1 MWRDGSSLAGR
12 DVRGAS
18 GAHLAADLSDAFDGV
33 TALRGADFERGRFI
47 SLPAQT
53 DCSGKPFGC
62 RRSTMMRWRKLRWC
76 LAGALVCALAAPAQG
91 RTGSDEQRAREVER
105 TARRAASEGRNEE
118 AIERFRVA
126 WELFKDPFFQCNLG
140 GLEAHTG
147 RARDAAQSLSMCL
160 RLLKPEDKR
169 VVGERPRR
177 LLKEVRAQVGALTV
191 EANVPDAEVVV
202 DGKVVGKLPLPD
214 PIFLDPGSHRV
225 EVKAP
230 GYESST
236 RVAVM
241 NAGTSML
248 FRMRLEPMRVEV
260 APPPPELAPSE
271 PAKEAKEAKS
281 PIPAPA
287 PVAPVVSAKASVLIP
302 AREGAEPP
310 GAPARTVVILGGL
323 GLGIAGAVVGT
334 AGLMAAGAAR
344 EQAKAIAQPLGS
356 SSTICKVEMNN
367 PCLEVYDAMDK
378 AVSLTA
384 VGIVG
389 IAVSTVG
396 SALVVYELIQSG
408 PKGRTATAHVTLVAA
423 PGEGALRVTGSF

>member
-1 MWRDGSSLAGR
+1 LAG
-12 DVRGAS
+12 V
-18 GAHLAADLSDAFDGV
+18 
-33 TALRGADFERGRFI
+33 
-47 SLPAQT
+47 
-53 DCSGKPFGC
+53 
-62 RRSTMMRWRKLRWC
+62 
-76 LAGALVCALAAPAQG
+76 LVSALAAPAQG

-105 TARRAASEGRNEE
+105 TALRAAGEGRKEE
-118 AIERFRVA
+118 AVERYRAA
-126 WELFKDPFFQCNLG
+126 WALFKDPWFQCNLG
-140 GLEAHTG
+140 GLEAEMG
-147 RARDAAQSLSMCL
+147 RARDATQSLSMCL
-160 RLLKPEDKR
+160 RLLKPEDKQL
-169 VVGERPRR
+169 VGEKAERI
-177 LLKEVRAQVGALTV
+177 LKEVRAQVGALTV
-191 EANVPDAEVVV
+191 EANVPDAEVAV

-214 PIFLDPGSHRV
+214 PIFLDPGSHAV

-230 GYESST
+230 GYQSDVK
-236 RVAVM
+236 VAVM
-241 NAGTSML
+241 RAGTSML
-248 FRMRLEPMRVEV
+248 IRMRLDPMRVEV
-260 APPPPELAPSE
+260 APPPPERAPSE
-271 PAKEAKEAKS
+271 PAKEAKS

-302 AREGAEPP
+302 AREEGAEPP
-310 GAPARTVVILGGL
+310 RAPARTVVILGGL

>member
-1 MWRDGSSLAGR
+1 
-12 DVRGAS
+12 
-18 GAHLAADLSDAFDGV
+18 
-33 TALRGADFERGRFI
+33 
-47 SLPAQT
+47 
-53 DCSGKPFGC
+53 
-62 RRSTMMRWRKLRWC
+62 MRWRKLRWC

-260 APPPPELAPSE
+260 APPPPELPPSE
-271 PAKEAKEAKS
+271 PAKEAKS
-281 PIPAPA
+281 PIPALA
-287 PVAPVVSAKASVLIP
+287 PVAPVVSAKASVLTP
-302 AREGAEPP
+302 AREGGAEPP
-310 GAPARTVVILGGL
+310 RAPARTAVILGGL

-356 SSTICKVEMNN
+356 SSTNCAVKANN
-367 PCLEVYDAMDK
+367 PCLEVYDTMGQ

-396 SALVVYELIQSG
+396 GALVVYELIQSA
-408 PKGRTATAHVTLVAA
+408 PKGRTATAHVTLMAA